1 MSQFRDEY
9 DVGFDVGRKSVH
21 DACVDAWKADYYKA
35 AFAAGAASRDAEIA
49 HLKQELQIECASN
62 AIKDTD
68 TAALRADALRYRWLR
83 NHVIFGYPSSEG
95 SSNKAAYLVVT
106 GYGYRESKK
115 LTDQAIDAVR
125 AAEGK

>member
-35 AFAAGAASRDAEIA
+35 AFAAGAASRDGEV
-49 HLKQELQIECASN
+49 EE
-62 AIKDTD
+62 
-68 TAALRADALRYRWLR
+68 LRANALRYQWLR
-83 NHVIFGYPSSEG
+83 DHVIFGYPSSEG
-95 SSNKAAYLVVT
+95 SNDKAAYLVVT